1 MDSLIIKQGK
11 DFESYINRFICIS
24 EKYDICKNKLNIVGT
39 NIDETNKEM
48 KDLEQNCKNI
58 AVDVQNEY
66 LGCTLFNA
74 TIGAFALLNNAK
86 YKYKSMIHG
95 TTHIDYSLL
104 NSYHYYRISEL
115 EKKMKKIDYE
125 SRIETLE
132 THIDDTD
139 DLQIEI
145 HELENKYA
153 FLEEENKNLKNEI
166 SDLKNLLTE
175 KGIIDKP
182 VPIYNYINIAN
193 RILPFKKELMTVTK
207 WINKNA
213 LPVAIPVKFV

>member
-74 TIGAFALLNNAK
+74 TIGAFAALNNAK

-115 EKKMKKIDYE
+115 EKKMKKIEDYE
-125 SRIETLE
+125 SRIEILE
-132 THIDDTD
+132 THTD
-139 DLQIEI
+139 DLQNDEY
-145 HELENKYA
+145 HYA

-166 SDLKNLLTE
+166 SDLKNLLIE
-175 KGIIDKP
+175 KDVIDKP
-182 VPIYNYINIAN
+182 VSIYDYINIAN
-193 RILPFKKELMTVTK
+193 RILPFKKELLTVTK

-213 LPVAIPVKFV
+213 LPIAIPVKFV